1 MPAKAAA
8 KGKKGSKKGKEGD
21 GPDVTA
27 QMKRVK
33 LEIAKAVSELQISP
47 ELEIDKLFVTK
58 INDALITNSRKLVFT
73 GERPG
78 PVGVHALSI
87 ALKELAPLN
96 VNVKALCFWR
106 TPVRD
111 EGLRVM
117 SEMLLPKPKNEAF
130 KWPGFVNLELLDCQ
144 VRLIE
149 YSRFVPWF

>member
-1 MPAKAAA
+1 MPTKGA
-8 KGKKGSKKGKEGD
+8 KGKKGAKKGKDGD

-27 QMKRVK
+27 QMKRVR
-33 LEIAKAVSELQISP
+33 LEVAKAISELQISP

-58 INDALITNSRKLVFT
+58 LHDALTTNSKKLVFT

-78 PVGVHALSI
+78 PIGVHALAI

-96 VNVKALCFWR
+96 VNIKTLCFWR

-111 EGLRVM
+111 DGLR
-117 SEMLLPKPKNEAF
+117 MLCELILPKPKNDTH

-144 VRLIE
+144 VRI
-149 YSRFVPWF
+149 SAA

>member
-1 MPAKAAA
+1 MPAKASA

-21 GPDVTA
+21 GPDISG
-27 QMKRVK
+27 QMRRVR
-33 LEIAKAVSELQISP
+33 LEIAKAISELQISP

-58 INDALITNSRKLVFT
+58 IHDALSTNSRKLVFT

-78 PVGVHALSI
+78 PIGVHALSI

-96 VNVKALCFWR
+96 VNIKTLCFWR

-117 SEMLLPKPKNEAF
+117 SELILPKPKNDTY

-144 VRLIE
+144 VNTVMTPLA
-149 YSRFVPWF
+149 SLK